1 MTIQTLKKI
10 KKYFNTDGINSIN
23 IDVKSMNFH
32 SFKTDG
38 GENMNKTARLLNQ
51 FHLPFF
57 THKFNRIVKVVLT
70 NISIKDIIDKGRDLV
85 SAFDFSPK
93 INAKMTEIQ
102 LKLSMSKKL

>member
-38 GENMNKTARLLNQ
+38 GENMNKTARLLN
-51 FHLPFF
+51 
-57 THKFNRIVKVVLT
+57 
-70 NISIKDIIDKGRDLV
+70 
-85 SAFDFSPK
+85 
-93 INAKMTEIQ
+93 
-102 LKLSMSKKL
+102 